1 MNRLNQKIDYYK
13 QDLDELINLNFYS
26 VSNKPEDIFQ
36 SKENFFNYLKS
47 LFNSIYKIT
56 KIDERFIQEKP
67 RILNDDKLVQSLKMA
82 KEYIILGDLNKSIK
96 ILSDSY
102 FNDVS
107 IQEWLVDAEILNK
120 SKEKFEQLEIKLLN
134 IIGTEVD

>member
-1 MNRLNQKIDYYK
+1 
-13 QDLDELINLNFYS
+13 
-26 VSNKPEDIFQ
+26 
-36 SKENFFNYLKS
+36 
-47 LFNSIYKIT
+47 
-56 KIDERFIQEKP
+56 
-67 RILNDDKLVQSLKMA
+67 MA

-120 SKEKFEQLEIKLLN
+120 SKEKFEQLEISLVKLLLIPISPNTKTN
-134 IIGTEVD
+134 INNVLKNDILI

>member
-1 MNRLNQKIDYYK
+1 MISAQ
-13 QDLDELINLNFYS
+13 
-26 VSNKPEDIFQ
+26 
-36 SKENFFNYLKS
+36 
-47 LFNSIYKIT
+47 
-56 KIDERFIQEKP
+56 
-67 RILNDDKLVQSLKMA
+67 
-82 KEYIILGDLNKSIK
+82 K

-107 IQEWLVDAEILNK
+107 IQEWLVDAETLNK

>member
-1 MNRLNQKIDYYK
+1 MMT
-13 QDLDELINLNFYS
+13 NL
-26 VSNKPEDIFQ
+26 K
-36 SKENFFNYLKS
+36 
-47 LFNSIYKIT
+47 
-56 KIDERFIQEKP
+56 
-67 RILNDDKLVQSLKMA
+67 SLKMA

-134 IIGTEVD
+134 IIGKKID